1 MSQASHHGAIVSSI
15 AVALSCGTALAQVPR
30 IADGEKISYVLYLK
44 QGLVT
49 VKAGT
54 ANLAVSE
61 KEKGTFEAT
70 LSLKAS
76 SVVEMFY
83 HLDVRMAT
91 RLTPELKPLRFEKH
105 AEEGSRVYD
114 EETVF
119 SYPPEGGCA
128 VSSRRA
134 FKNGKV
140 DVGDTRRTEQVFDLV
155 SLLFHARRLDVARLA
170 PGARLGVPV
179 ISGVKVRDQSLV
191 YKGEEEVETANGSK
205 VMSGVFALLDKDGA
219 ETARFAFSK
228 EGSRIPQ
235 RLDISLK
242 FGSVSARLETPP
254 ACAR

>member
-44 QGLVT
+44 QGFVT

-61 KEKGTFEAT
+61 KEKGIFEAT
-70 LSLKAS
+70 LSLKAL

-83 HLDVRMAT
+83 HLDVRMTT
-91 RLTPELKPLRFEKH
+91 RLTAELKPLRFEKH
-105 AEEGSRVYD
+105 AEEGSRIYD
-114 EETVF
+114 EESVF
-119 SYPPEGGCA
+119 SYPPDGGCV
-128 VSSRRA
+128 VSSKRT
-134 FKNGKV
+134 FTNGKV
-140 DVGDTRRTEQVFDLV
+140 DVGNTRRAEQVFDLV

-179 ISGVKVRDQSLV
+179 ISGVKIRDQSLI
-191 YKGEEEVETANGSK
+191 YKGEDEVETANGSNVK
-205 VMSGVFALLDKDGA
+205 SGVFALLDNDGG
-219 ETARFAFSK
+219 ETARFAFAK
-228 EGSRIPQ
+228 DGTRIPQ

-242 FGSVSARLETPP
+242 FGSVSARL
-254 ACAR
+254 CQ